1 MTKDYLLE
9 IGMEEIPARFLTD
22 LRDQLKNKVEE
33 FLTTHRLSFTEINAF
48 ATPRRLSVIVKGLA
62 SKQEDIFESVKGP
75 ALRIARDESGEW
87 TKAAQGFVRGQKLTT
102 DDIIIKNI
110 KGEDYIYVD
119 KFMEGEEARLV
130 LSGIADVLD
139 SLSFPVSMTWNSF
152 HKNFIRPVHWIV
164 SLLDDQ
170 VVPFDFINVKASNVS
185 YGHRFLGNEVK
196 INTTSTYINQLK
208 DEFVIVDFEERK
220 NVIIEQIQQI
230 ADDNNWHVPISEDLI
245 DEVTS
250 LVEWPTAFYGD
261 FEEKYLEIPQII
273 LITAMRDHQRYF
285 YALDKETE
293 QLRPFFIS
301 VRNGDDY
308 HIENV
313 IKGNQKVLKARLEDA
328 LFFYN
333 DDMSHDLEYFVDKL
347 ASVKEHFKLGSYL
360 DKQKRVQHIITK
372 LAATVGEEEAGE
384 LAFEAAKI
392 YKFDL
397 MTQVVNEF
405 AELQGHM
412 GQIYAQ
418 KFGIDS
424 QVATAIG
431 EQYLP
436 ISSGGALPET
446 KAGALLAFADKL
458 DTLLNYFNLELIP
471 TGSHD
476 PYALRRQT
484 MGLVEINQKFGWDF
498 DVKQFV
504 TEVVQLINLKEEALI
519 NQFTNFFKLRFQQFL
534 ERHAIDYDIIQ
545 ADIKG
550 SEANIVSSMKLV
562 KGLQTL
568 KKESPEEYRAL
579 VESLTRV
586 VNLGAKSDAD
596 VYDTIDE
603 SMAQTQS
610 ERTLINRIFTDFA
623 NDKLSDLEKF
633 RQLAQPIQEYFEH
646 NMVNDDDQNIRQNR
660 LATMSY
666 ITKEVLK
673 LIDPRELTSK
683 F

>member
-22 LRDQLKNKVEE
+22 LRDQLKDKVEE
-33 FLTTHRLSFTEINAF
+33 FLTANRLSYIETKAF
-48 ATPRRLSVIVKGLA
+48 ATPRRLAVLVKGIA
-62 SKQEDIFESVKGP
+62 SKQEDISESVKGP
-75 ALRIARDESGEW
+75 ALRIAKDESGEW

-102 DDIIIKNI
+102 DDITIKSI
-110 KGEDYIYVD
+110 KGEDYIFVD
-119 KFMEGEEARLV
+119 KFLEGEDASQV
-130 LSGIADVLD
+130 LAKMAEVLN

-164 SLLDDQ
+164 SLLDQQ
-170 VVPFDFINVKASNVS
+170 VVSFDFINVTASNIS
-185 YGHRFLGNEVK
+185 YGHRFLGKEVT
-196 INTTSTYINQLK
+196 INSPNSYVDQLK
-208 DEFVIVDFEERK
+208 EEFVLVDFEERK
-220 NVIIEQIQQI
+220 NVIIEQIHQI
-230 ADDNNWHVPISEDLI
+230 AEDNNWQIPISEDLI
-245 DEVTS
+245 KEVTS

-293 QLRPFFIS
+293 QLRPYFIS
-301 VRNGDDY
+301 VRNGDDN

-333 DDMSHDLEYFVDKL
+333 DDMSHDLEYFVNKL

-360 DKQKRVQHIITK
+360 DKQERVQQIIKK
-372 LAATVGEEEAGE
+372 LAATVEEEEAGM
-384 LAFEAAKI
+384 LAVDAAKI

-412 GQIYAQ
+412 GQIYAE
-418 KFGIDS
+418 KFGVDS

-436 ISSGGALPET
+436 VSSGGALPET

-458 DTLLNYFNLELIP
+458 DTLLNYFSLDLIP

-484 MGLVEINQKFGWDF
+484 MGLVEITQKFGWDF

-504 TEVVQLINLKEEALI
+504 TEIVQLINLKEEALI

-534 ERHAIDYDIIQ
+534 ERHEIDYDIIQ

-550 SEANIVSSMKLV
+550 REANIVSSMKFV
-562 KGLQTL
+562 KGLQAL
-568 KKESPEEYRAL
+568 KKESPEEYREL

-586 VNLGAKSDAD
+586 VNLGAKNEVFDA
-596 VYDTIDE
+596 IDE
-603 SMAQTQS
+603 SMAQTDS
-610 ERTLINRIFTDFA
+610 ERTLINKVFSDFA

-633 RQLAQPIQEYFEH
+633 RQLAQPIQDYFEH
-646 NMVNDDDQNIRQNR
+646 NMVNDEDQKIRHNR